1 MARDSVG
8 SEGAAVEEA
17 IAAEHQAALHRSR
30 PDRRAEAAFE
40 FRTGAGEGSRRAC
53 ERGPVNVGAE
63 HARRR
68 RRVAFGIAAA
78 VPPDHLR
85 IEPCGLASP
94 GEVRRLAILEHEV
107 GVMDRFA
114 AGREENA
121 IGDRAQKARKSTRL
135 NFSTY

>member
-1 MARDSVG
+1 MPRAPAFAGALLRKVSEIALDIVG
-8 SEGAAVEEA
+8 IEGAAVEEA

-63 HARRR
+63 NARRR

-78 VPPDHLR
+78 VPPDPLR
-85 IEPCGLASP
+85 IKPFGLAFP
-94 GEVRRLAILEHEV
+94 G
-107 GVMDRFA
+107 
-114 AGREENA
+114 AGRRPPTMEQE
-121 IGDRAQKARKSTRL
+121 
-135 NFSTY
+135 